1 MQVSFSKQKK
11 KRGENGLQARDDQKD
26 DRAGARVS
34 GRDDRDS
41 GRDEPE
47 RTAGTDTEKRRNK
60 RGGKS
65 MIVESEM
72 KQKKETSRGIYSEIY
87 DLIVNMADEA
97 EDKVEAACDKMME
110 SDVDPKSVLGE
121 ELVETIKENRKRY
134 KELSD
139 LLARFEEEAMEKIVN
154 EIKEAERNGW
164 TYGCNDEKD
173 A

>member
-1 MQVSFSKQKK
+1 MKEKLKGLIREAVEVAFDLYDDPDHAADSAVIWVMTGIAKGIEEMEK
-11 KRGENGLQARDDQKD
+11 KR
-26 DRAGARVS
+26 
-34 GRDDRDS
+34 
-41 GRDEPE
+41 
-47 RTAGTDTEKRRNK
+47 
-60 RGGKS
+60 
-65 MIVESEM
+65 M

-87 DLIVNMADEA
+87 DLIVNLADEA

>member
-1 MQVSFSKQKK
+1 
-11 KRGENGLQARDDQKD
+11 
-26 DRAGARVS
+26 
-34 GRDDRDS
+34 
-41 GRDEPE
+41 
-47 RTAGTDTEKRRNK
+47 
-60 RGGKS
+60 

-139 LLARFEEEAMEKIVN
+139 LLARFEEEAMKKIVN